1 MVTTG
6 NKAEQ
11 KVYYHH
17 TMYPGGLKEVPFR
30 RLMEKKPE
38 EARTLS
44 LMTVLRSY
52 RSPRPDSPQSRLW
65 YATQEQAARKKATA
79 VIHI

>member
-1 MVTTG
+1 MTVTNARQIVTTG

-44 LMTVLRSY
+44 LM
-52 RSPRPDSPQSRLW
+52 
-65 YATQEQAARKKATA
+65 
-79 VIHI
+79 